1 MTAKND
7 GEQPPMETVYISLGE
22 RSYPIYIG
30 KDLLGQGKLLS
41 KHICGG
47 RALVVCGKNVPR
59 QYLDTLLAGLGAIDA
74 EAMLLDDSEQHKSL
88 DGVHPIYDKLLA
100 GGHGRDTAV
109 IALGGGVTG
118 DMAGFAAATYQR
130 GVDFIQVPT
139 TFLAQVDASVGGK
152 TGVNHPRGKNMIG
165 AFHQPRCVVIDIG
178 TLDTLPDAHRR
189 AGMAEVIKYGLIR
202 DAKFFQWLE
211 QHMPALLEGKEQLVT
226 EAVRRS
232 CENKAAVVAADE
244 QESGMRALLN
254 LGHTFGHAIETAQ
267 GYSGLLHGEAVAVG
281 IMIAARLSVQM
292 GLLCASEAERIEK
305 LLRAA
310 RLQVQQPADVS
321 ISAILENIKN
331 DKKAKGGKLRL
342 VLLRAIG
349 LAELM
354 DSPGE
359 AALKAALER

>member
-1 MTAKND
+1 
-7 GEQPPMETVYISLGE
+7 METVHVSLGE

-30 KDLLGQGKLLS
+30 RDLLGRGELLGR
-41 KHICGG
+41 HIRGG
-47 RALVVCGKNVPR
+47 RALVVCGQKVPS
-59 QYLDTLLAGLGAIDA
+59 QYLDILLAGLGAVDA
-74 EAMLLDDSEQHKSL
+74 ETMVLEDGEPHKNL
-88 DGVHPIYDKLLA
+88 DGVYPIYDQLLA

-139 TFLAQVDASVGGK
+139 TLLAQVDASVGGK

-165 AFHQPRCVVIDIG
+165 AFHQPRCVVIDTG
-178 TLDTLPDAHRR
+178 TLATLPDAHCR
-189 AGMAEVIKYGLIR
+189 AGIAEVIKYGLIR
-202 DAKFFQWLE
+202 DAEFFAWLE
-211 QHMPALLEGKEQLVT
+211 QHMPALLEKEEQTVA

-244 QESGMRALLN
+244 EESNIRALLN
-254 LGHTFGHAIETAQ
+254 LGHTFAHAIETAQ

-281 IMIAARLSVQM
+281 TMMAARLSVQM
-292 GLLCASEAERIEK
+292 GLLSADVAKRIGA
-305 LLRAA
+305 LLQAVG
-310 RLQVQQPADVS
+310 LQVSRPEDVS
-321 ISAILENIKN
+321 IGAILENIKN
-331 DKKAKGGKLRL
+331 DKKAKEGKLRL

-349 LAELM
+349 HAELM

-359 AALKAALER
+359 AALKAALEE